1 MHEPTPATSN
11 RPRFER
17 LDCARRSACLGVVA
31 VAVPPGVRDD
41 LAPFLDC
48 RACPAY
54 APERDPEQRAQDVAA
69 LVVLG
74 TGAAR
79 GWRRVSIKGW
89 EP

>member
-1 MHEPTPATSN
+1 MTPTPITSP
-11 RPRFER
+11 RPVLVR
-17 LDCARRSACLGVVA
+17 LDCAHRSACLGVIA
-31 VAVPPGVRDD
+31 KQEPPGRTDEY
-41 LAPFLDC
+41 APFLDC

-54 APERDPEQRAQDVAA
+54 GPERDPEQRAQDVAA